1 MVYYGSCALL
11 HNCMSNKIK
20 TLLATAFLGIG
31 FASHAAETITIVNPY
46 SPSHSATPATLRII
60 KEANALQSEFEF
72 VVEYKPGG
80 NQVLAVKQMDASPT
94 NRLAIIAPAYVEN
107 TTNGRLNRGDYAPVH
122 ALGDACWA
130 VISNKGNEA
139 GGVASLRGEKEI
151 IVGGVGIGNA
161 AHLTSL
167 LAGEKYGFRVKYIVF
182 KSNNDALVNMTGNN
196 GVNFVIDRIENYE
209 SFKTANPNLQIL
221 AASCPKRLPGVPTV
235 KTLKEQGIDAPY
247 IFNITIANKSM
258 PVAKRERISKIL
270 NDATVK
276 VGEAEITQLSG
287 MSPPVFN
294 KISTDKFYTDSI
306 ATVEVLSIKFDSVIN
321 DAQRGR

>member
-1 MVYYGSCALL
+1 
-11 HNCMSNKIK
+11 MSNKIK

-31 FASHAAETITIVNPY
+31 FSSFAAETITIVNPY
-46 SPSHSATPATLRII
+46 GPSHSATPATLRIL

-72 VVEYKPGG
+72 VLDYKPGG
-80 NQVLAVKQMDASPT
+80 NQVIAVKQMDTSPT

-107 TTNGRLNRGDYAPVH
+107 TSNGKLNRADYVPVH

-139 GGVASLRGEKEI
+139 GGIASLRGEKEI

-167 LAGEKYGFRVKYIVF
+167 LAGEKFGFRVKYIVF
-182 KSNNDALVNMTGNN
+182 KSNNDALVNMAGNN
-196 GVNFVIDRIENYE
+196 GVNFVIDRIESYE

-221 AASCPKRLPGVPTV
+221 AASCPKRLPGVPNV

-247 IFNITIANKSM
+247 IFNITIANKAM

-270 NDATVK
+270 NDATAR
-276 VGEAEITQLSG
+276 VGEAEINQLSG
-287 MSPPVFN
+287 MSPPMFS
-294 KISTDKFYTDSI
+294 KISTDKFYIDSI
-306 ATVEVLSIKFDSVIN
+306 VTVETLLNKFDATIN
-321 DAQRGR
+321 EAQRGR

>member
-1 MVYYGSCALL
+1 
-11 HNCMSNKIK
+11 MSNKIK

-31 FASHAAETITIVNPY
+31 FSSYATETITIVNPY

-60 KEANALQSEFEF
+60 KEANSLQSEFEF
-72 VVEYKPGG
+72 VVDYKPGG
-80 NQVLAVKQMDASPT
+80 NQVIAVKQMDASPQ

-107 TTNGRLNRGDYAPVH
+107 TVSGKLNRADYVPVH

-139 GGVASLRGEKEI
+139 GGIASLRGEREI

-167 LAGEKYGFRVKYIVF
+167 LASERHGFKVKYIVF

-196 GVNFVIDRIENYE
+196 GVNFVIDRIDSYQA
-209 SFKTANPNLQIL
+209 FKTQNPNLHIL
-221 AASCPKRLPGVPTV
+221 AASCPKRLPSMPNI

-247 IFNITIANKSM
+247 IFNITIANKAM
-258 PVAKRERISKIL
+258 PADRRERIAKIL
-270 NDATVK
+270 NDATAR
-276 VGEAEITQLSG
+276 VGEAEIDKLSG
-287 MSPPVFN
+287 MNPPLFD
-294 KISTDKFYTDSI
+294 KISTDRFYTTSITTVDSLL
-306 ATVEVLSIKFDSVIN
+306 AKFGSQIE
-321 DAQRGR
+321 DARQNR